1 MKWLKTKTSA
11 NRWEGQLA
19 VARGEDPLLVAGQN
33 APAGSGA
40 AKLVALAADL
50 GAELVGL
57 GPLARHVADPQVTD
71 ILVNGTDQ
79 VWIDRGRGLELTET
93 KLDPGQD
100 RTLAV
105 RMAAACGKR
114 LDEAAPIVDGT
125 LPNGARLHA
134 VIPPLSGTQTLIS
147 LRLKRA
153 KAFTLPQLVETG
165 MVATPVASLLR
176 ALVEKRCS
184 VLISGATGSGKT
196 TLLNTLLGLVDPTQ
210 RLVCIEEVSEIQVDH
225 PHVVQLQERR
235 PNIQGKG
242 EVTMSELVRAAMR
255 MRPDRIVLGECR
267 GAEVREVLLALNT
280 GHSGGWATLHA
291 NSASDVPARLQALGA
306 LAGMS
311 ERAVTTQA
319 AAGLDAVLH
328 IARRADEDGTRR
340 RYLSEIG
347 VFVQSENN
355 LECRVAVQ
363 VTTLGEVKTGP
374 GFPAL
379 RQRLELSKEVL
390 DDLR

>member
-1 MKWLKTKTSA
+1 MKWHKQRKQSTP
-11 NRWEGQLA
+11 WEGQLA
-19 VARGEDPLLVAGQN
+19 VARGGDPLAVAGQQ
-33 APAGSGA
+33 AGGGTGA
-40 AKLVALAADL
+40 TRLVSLAADL

-57 GPLARHVADPQVTD
+57 GPLARYLGDESVTD
-71 ILVNGTDQ
+71 VLVNGRNQ
-79 VWIDRGRGLELTET
+79 VWVDRGRGLELTET
-93 KLDPGQD
+93 CLEPGQD
-100 RTLAV
+100 RSLAV

-125 LPNGARLHA
+125 LPNGTRLHA
-134 VIPPLSGTQTLIS
+134 VIPPLSGQDTVIS
-147 LRLKRA
+147 LRIKRA
-153 KAFTLPQLVETG
+153 KAFTIEQLVASG
-165 MVATPVASLLR
+165 MVVP
-176 ALVEKRCS
+176 ALVPVLRGVVDKRAS

-196 TLLNTLLGLVDPTQ
+196 TLLTTLLGMVEPNQ
-210 RLVCIEEVSEIQVDH
+210 RIVCIEEVSELQIDH

-235 PNIQGKG
+235 PNIQGRG

-267 GAEVREVLLALNT
+267 GPEVRDVLLALNT

-291 NSASDVPARLQALGA
+291 NSAGDVPARLQALGA

-328 IARRADEDGTRR
+328 ISRSVDENGNYR

-347 VFVQSENN
+347 VFQEADSQ
-355 LECRVAVQ
+355 LECRLAVR
-363 VTTLGEVKTGP
+363 VDASGRLDFGP
-374 GFPAL
+374 GYDVLQGRLGL
-379 RQRLELSKEVL
+379 RVGG
-390 DDLR
+390 DDGAA